1 MAGKRNGG
9 GGGREMVLGS
19 RHVVGLF
26 LVIVVISGIL
36 FTLGYILGRNQY
48 ETQVRAA
55 SLPGKEAPREPMAP
69 VAPPKSSSSKTADQ
83 SAGPPSGPPAASSDW
98 DFYKSNPAKKTT
110 DRLDKAAPS
119 SVSSGVPPAGS
130 KSPAAPASHKT
141 PATPASSSNS
151 EPAAPLV
158 SSASKAGDPKTKS
171 LLNAP
176 LIPRGAITLQ
186 VAALMKENDALAI
199 AEALQKKKFP
209 AFVLTPT
216 SDKYYRVQV
225 GPYADPQSAKIAL
238 NGLEKE
244 GFKAI
249 VKH

>member
-1 MAGKRNGG
+1 MAGKKNGG

-26 LVIVVISGIL
+26 LVIVVISGIV

-55 SLPGKEAPREPMAP
+55 SLPGKEPPREAIEPSVPA
-69 VAPPKSSSSKTADQ
+69 APP
-83 SAGPPSGPPAASSDW
+83 ASSDW
-98 DFYKSNPAKKTT
+98 DFYKSASTKKPA
-110 DRLDKAAPS
+110 DHLDKAAPS
-119 SVSSGVPPAGS
+119 SAPAASSKPPATLTNTANS
-130 KSPAAPASHKT
+130 KPAAP
-141 PATPASSSNS
+141 P
-151 EPAAPLV
+151 V
-158 SSASKAGDPKTKS
+158 SSASKAVDPKAKS

-186 VAALMKENDALAI
+186 VAALTQENDALAI

-209 AFVLTPT
+209 AFVLTPST
-216 SDKYYRVQV
+216 DHYYRVQV
-225 GPYADPQSAKIAL
+225 GPYADAQSAKIAQK
-238 NGLEKE
+238 GLEKE

>member
-55 SLPGKEAPREPMAP
+55 GLPGKEAPREAMAP
-69 VAPPKSSSSKTADQ
+69 VAPPKSSISKTADQ
-83 SAGPPSGPPAASSDW
+83 SAGSPAAPPAASSDW

-110 DRLDKAAPS
+110 DHLDKAAPS
-119 SVSSGVPPAGS
+119 SGSSGMPLAANKPSAPPAGS
-130 KSPAAPASHKT
+130 RATAPTGNSANNKPAGPAP
-141 PATPASSSNS
+141 SSVTKPPDANS
-151 EPAAPLV
+151 
-158 SSASKAGDPKTKS
+158 KG